1 MKPKFFSNRSL
12 FRKWLENNHNT
23 KKELIVGFYRV
34 DSGRKSITWPE
45 AVDEAICF
53 GWIDSIRRKHDDI
66 SYTNRFTPR
75 NPKSNWSLIN
85 INKVE
90 QLTKLGLMRPAG
102 LEVFNKFKKDS
113 KHYYSYE
120 TGTTELDKSYINTF
134 RKNKKAWSWFSSMP
148 PSYRK
153 ICARW
158 VMTAKQEQT
167 RVKRLGEL
175 ISDSEKGVKIK
186 SLRFGDNRQKKIQ

>member
-12 FRKWLENNHNT
+12 FRKWLEKNHNT
-23 KKELIVGFYRV
+23 KKELIVGFYKV

-53 GWIDSIRRKHDDI
+53 GWIDSIRRKHDDE

-75 NPKSNWSLIN
+75 NPKSNWSLVN
-85 INKVE
+85 INKVK
-90 QLTKLGLMRPAG
+90 QLKKLGLMRPAG
-102 LEVFNKFKKDS
+102 LEAFNKFKKDT
-113 KHYYSYE
+113 KHHYSYE
-120 TGTTELDKSYINTF
+120 AETTELDKSYINTF
-134 RKNKKAWSWFSSMP
+134 RKNEKAWSWFSSMP

-186 SLRFGDNRQKKIQ
+186 PMRFGGNQQKKIP